1 MIFYADKMTE
11 SMRVAISETDRRR
24 GIQERWNIKHG
35 ITATTI
41 SKPIR
46 DLNDRLRSVAEKAD
60 SYAGGK
66 GGALSEIGRSEIEK
80 W

>member
-1 MIFYADKMTE
+1 MIFYADKITE

-24 GIQERWNIKHG
+24 GIQERWNVKHG

-46 DLNDRLRSVAEKAD
+46 DLNDRLRSVA
-60 SYAGGK
+60 
-66 GGALSEIGRSEIEK
+66 
-80 W
+80 